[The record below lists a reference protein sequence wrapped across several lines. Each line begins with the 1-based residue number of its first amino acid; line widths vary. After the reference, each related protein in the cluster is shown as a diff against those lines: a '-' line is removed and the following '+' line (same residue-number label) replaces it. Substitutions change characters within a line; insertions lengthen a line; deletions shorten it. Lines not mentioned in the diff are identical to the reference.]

1 MTATLPPALIENEK
15 GTGSILL
22 LCDHATNHVPA
33 DYAALGLDDAALADH
48 IAWDPGALGV
58 SRALSVALD
67 APLAAAV
74 VSRLVIDM
82 NRPEGARGSILEVS
96 DGRRIPGNAGLDAA
110 EKRKRFERWQVPYHD
125 AVSGLL
131 DRLGGSI
138 GAVVAVHSFTPVYGG
153 RPRPWDI
160 GVLHDGDTTL
170 ARPLIDAL
178 SSEPGLVVGENEPYS
193 PADDVYYSLERHAV
207 ARGLKHVMLEIRND
221 RIATVEQ
228 QRDWAVRLAR
238 VLGR

>member
-1 MTATLPPALIENEK
+1 MTVTYTPALIEHAE
-15 GTGSILL
+15 GAGPVLL

-33 DYAALGLDDAALADH
+33 EYELLGLDEAALADH

-58 SRALSVALD
+58 AREMSALMD

-74 VSRLVIDM
+74 LSRLVIDM
-82 NRPEGARGSILEVS
+82 NRPEGAKGSILEVS
-96 DGRRIPGNAGLDAA
+96 DGRRIPGNEGLDAA
-110 EKRKRFERWQVPYHD
+110 ARRARFERWQVPYHAAISD
-125 AVSGLL
+125 LL
-131 DRLGGSI
+131 DRLAGRI
-138 GAVVAVHSFTPVYGG
+138 AAVVAVHSFTPVYGG
-153 RPRPWDI
+153 RARPWDI

-170 ARPLIDAL
+170 ARPMIDAL
-178 SSEPGLVVGENEPYS
+178 SAEPGLVVGENEPYS

-228 QRDWAVRLAR
+228 QRDWAARLAAAIR
-238 VLGR
+238 L